1 MVGEET
7 KRVTQFLF
15 RTVRA
20 SNAGGVFGLSGG
32 PCSRFEDDGTGKKR
46 AGETKRR
53 SFFSL
58 SRAYLVHHTPSRST
72 SKESKPTVVKQL

>member
-7 KRVTQFLF
+7 KRVTHFYSERDGRVTL
-15 RTVRA
+15 
-20 SNAGGVFGLSGG
+20 GGSSDVGC

-46 AGETKRR
+46 AEETKRR